1 MGFYASS
8 GGWGRFGGSWS
19 ISDCMGK
26 NCQENLYFGL
36 NQRLVTPQAEV
47 PKVPIY

>member
-1 MGFYASS
+1 MPAMG
-8 GGWGRFGGSWS
+8 GRVGLEDPGESLTVW
-19 ISDCMGK
+19 
-26 NCQENLYFGL
+26 ENLYFGL

>member
-1 MGFYASS
+1 MPAMGGRVGLEDSGASLTV
-8 GGWGRFGGSWS
+8 WE
-19 ISDCMGK
+19 K

-36 NQRLVTPQAEV
+36 NQRLVTPEAEV

>member
-1 MGFYASS
+1 MPAVGAGVDLEDPGASLIV
-8 GGWGRFGGSWS
+8 W
-19 ISDCMGK
+19 K
-26 NCQENLYFGL
+26 KTAKKTLYFGL